1 MSIDT
6 IIFDLGGVLI
16 DWNPRYLYRKMF
28 PNEEEME
35 WFLTNVCHSEWN
47 DEQDAG
53 RLFEEA
59 IQERIKKFPKF
70 QREIEAYYTR
80 WDEMLGGEI
89 HENVRVLK
97 ELKAQNEIDLYAL
110 TNWSH
115 QTFPTA
121 LDNYDFLNLF
131 RGIVMSG
138 EEKLKKPDL
147 AIYLVMIERYEIEPE
162 NTIFIDDSLPNI
174 EAAKDLGFK
183 TIHFKEPGTLMS
195 EINSIIGMSA

>member
-1 MSIDT
+1 LPIDT

-28 PNEEEME
+28 PDEEEME
-35 WFLTNVCHSEWN
+35 WFLANVCHSDWN
-47 DEQDAG
+47 AEQDAG
-53 RLFEEA
+53 RLFEDA
-59 IQERIKKFPKF
+59 IQERIKKYPKF
-70 QREIEAYYTR
+70 QREIEAYYSR

-89 HENVRVLK
+89 HENVKILRG
-97 ELKAQNEIDLYAL
+97 LKAQNEIKLYAL

-131 RGIVMSG
+131 KGIVMSG

-147 AIYLVMIERYEIEPE
+147 AIYLVMIERYEIEPK
-162 NTIFIDDSLPNI
+162 NTLFIDDSLPNI
-174 EAAKDLGFK
+174 
-183 TIHFKEPGTLMS
+183 
-195 EINSIIGMSA
+195 